1 MRETK
6 PCPQCG
12 AQMQHRDK
20 HGDVVCAYC
29 NTVLFMADTPE
40 AARPYS
46 RPYAPNMLHSGTFCM
61 SMGTVAYISDDT
73 SYGPRDVWRL

>member
-29 NTVLFMADTPE
+29 NTVLFMADSQE
-40 AARPYS
+40 AARRYSNPYMG
-46 RPYAPNMLHSGTFCM
+46 NMHHAGTTFL
-61 SMGTVAYISDDT
+61 SMGSVSF
-73 SYGPRDVWRL
+73 GRLSPIEEAMRFR